1 MTTELKRVS
10 LGDFAANL
18 TAIIERVASAGES
31 VVVENDGRDVVVV
44 NPAVPQRPRKRMPTR
59 YSYRGPGGVYE
70 EFDSIEALK
79 ERLDRPRTP
88 AEQARLSA
96 VVEQIL
102 ANRKERNIAPMTTAE
117 LVRKGRERGT

>member
-10 LGDFAANL
+10 LGEFSANL
-18 TAIIERVASAGES
+18 AAIIERVAGAGES
-31 VVVENDGRDVVVV
+31 VVVENDGQDMVVV
-44 NPAVPQRPRKRMPTR
+44 NPAVLQRPRKRSPIR
-59 YSYRGPGGVYE
+59 YRGPGGVYE

-96 VVEQIL
+96 VVERTL
-102 ANRKERNIAPMTTAE
+102 ANSKERNIAPMTTAE
-117 LVRKGRERGT
+117 LVRKGRERGL